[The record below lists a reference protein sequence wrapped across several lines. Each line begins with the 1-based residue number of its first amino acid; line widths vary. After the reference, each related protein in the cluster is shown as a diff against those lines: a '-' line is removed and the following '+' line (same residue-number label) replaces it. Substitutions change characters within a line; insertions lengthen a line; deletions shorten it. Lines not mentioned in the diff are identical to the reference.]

1 MTFNMIRSVHSHF
14 EEKGGGGYL
23 KCSGVDIFAHL
34 TINIVENN
42 KHFGKRWKAI
52 RKIQH
57 F

>member
-14 EEKGGGGYL
+14 EERGGGYL